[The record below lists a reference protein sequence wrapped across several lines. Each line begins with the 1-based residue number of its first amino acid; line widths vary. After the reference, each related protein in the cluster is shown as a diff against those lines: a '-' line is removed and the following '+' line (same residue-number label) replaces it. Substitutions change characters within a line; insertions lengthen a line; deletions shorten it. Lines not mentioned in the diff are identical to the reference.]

1 MSCTRKREKNCYAGG
16 QETADKID
24 LGTHDDLVKYIP

>member
-16 QETADKID
+16 QETADND
-24 LGTHDDLVKYIP
+24 LGMHDDLLKYIP